1 MEKVDLSALI
11 DALERGTKLHICI
24 AFLGDY
30 GNRKTR
36 LTPSQ
41 AIHDKPVCKAV
52 KKLPNGMSACYRC
65 RLTVQKA
72 VIARRKP
79 MSGFCSSGVY
89 EYCRPVI
96 YDGHV
101 ICVIYVGN
109 ILLPNGRKRLE
120 ERVDATLL
128 ETMET
133 DFTQEDCAKTADIL
147 ESYITFLFD
156 RYGNESKPFD
166 PLIENMKNYI
176 RENLSYGFSMEEL
189 SKAFN
194 YTPKYLGQ
202 IFKERTG
209 ITVKEYCNTRKIEQA
224 KRLLTETGM
233 SVETIA
239 VQVGFNSTTYFD
251 RIFRKAT
258 GQSPQSYRASAK

>member
-1 MEKVDLSALI
+1 MEQVSLSALVE
-11 DALERGTKLHICI
+11 ALEKGTHLHICI
-24 AFLGDY
+24 AFLGEY

-36 LTPSQ
+36 LTASQ
-41 AIHDKPVCKAV
+41 AIHDKPVCKAI
-52 KKLPNGMSACYRC
+52 KSLPNGMSACYRC

-72 VIARRKP
+72 VIRHRRP
-79 MSGFCSSGVY
+79 MAGFCSSGVY

-96 YDGHV
+96 YDDRV

-109 ILLPNGRKRLE
+109 VLLPAGRKRLE
-120 ERVDATLL
+120 ERIDPDLL
-128 ETMET
+128 ATMET
-133 DFTQEDCAKTADIL
+133 QFTPEDCVKTADIL

-166 PLIENMKNYI
+166 PLVENMKNYI

-189 SKAFN
+189 SRAFN

-202 IFKERTG
+202 VFKQRTG
-209 ITVKEYCNTRKIEQA
+209 KTVKEYCNARKIEQA
-224 KRLLTETGM
+224 KRLL
-233 SVETIA
+233 VETSMSIEAIA

-251 RIFRKAT
+251 RIFHRTT
-258 GQSPQSYRASAK
+258 GQSPQSYRVSAQ